1 MKKIYLMVLFLLSI
15 CLYGEGVN
23 DEFNI
28 EQPPLE
34 ELSLLTIRDEIK
46 SSEVISAMNGEIT
59 KLKLELTVAQKR
71 MDLMDKIIAD
81 KNQLTDELDNKIELL
96 NIQVKEYQEKE
107 KSNKDGFE
115 KNAIKKIYQIGA
127 TIVLIIIFIFIVALS
142 LLMLQGAKNKKMLEE
157 WKDMFELNKNKR
169 DLMNEEHQKYV
180 FQKNKEEIEEDFDF
194 IIKG

>member
-23 DEFNI
+23 EEFNI

-107 KSNKDGFE
+107 KSNKDRFE

>member
-1 MKKIYLMVLFLLSI
+1 MKKLYLMVLFLFSI
-15 CLYGEGVN
+15 CLYGEVAN
-23 DEFNI
+23 EEFNI

-34 ELSLLTIRDEIK
+34 ELSLVTIRDEIK
-46 SSEVISAMNGEIT
+46 SSEVISAINGEIT